1 MPRNCLN
8 HPDRFCFVCGKFT
21 SKKQQRNIIY
31 DIKKMYAAYYGCPLG
46 DQDKTWAPHKICK
59 LGCLGLHN
67 WLNKRSPSMPF
78 SVPMIWREPKD
89 HCQDCYFCFT
99 KTKGFFFKQ
108 RDKITYSNLD
118 SARTPVP
125 HDDTMPPPVPPLH
138 GLDTTNSSTDEHNS
152 DELIS
157 SNYTDSDTTED
168 PILFSQKHLND
179 LIRDLYLSKEKAE
192 LLASRL
198 KERNMVEKD
207 VQVSYYRK
215 RNWDLSLVF
224 KVEGPLCY
232 CHDIEE
238 LFQTLSIVHI
248 VNEWR
253 LFIDSSKRSL
263 KAVLLHIGNKK
274 PSIPIAHSS
283 QLKESYDSIEILLN
297 AIHYSDYQWSL
308 CGDLKVIGILMGLQ
322 GGFTKHCSCYVC
334 GIVGPLHSTMKQKNG
349 RKGIHM
355 HLE

>member
-1 MPRNCLN
+1 M
-8 HPDRFCFVCGKFT
+8 V
-21 SKKQQRNIIY
+21 
-31 DIKKMYAAYYGCPLG
+31 
-46 DQDKTWAPHKICK
+46 
-59 LGCLGLHN
+59 
-67 WLNKRSPSMPF
+67 
-78 SVPMIWREPKD
+78 
-89 HCQDCYFCFT
+89 
-99 KTKGFFFKQ
+99 KQ
-108 RDKITYSNLD
+108 RDKISYPNLH

-125 HDDTMPPPVPPLH
+125 HDDSMPPPVPPLH
-138 GLDTTNSSTDEHNS
+138 GLDTTDSSTDEHNS
-152 DELIS
+152 DGLIS

-179 LIRDLYLSKEKAE
+179 LIRDLCLSKEKAE

-207 VQVSYYRK
+207 VKVSYCRK
-215 RNWDLSLVF
+215 RNWDISLTY

-232 CHDIEE
+232 CQDIEE
-238 LFQTLSIVHI
+238 LFQTLGIVHI

-274 PSIPIAHSS
+274 PSIPIAHFA

-308 CGDLKVIGILMGLQ
+308 CGDLKVI
-322 GGFTKHCSCYVC
+322 
-334 GIVGPLHSTMKQKNG
+334 
-349 RKGIHM
+349 
-355 HLE
+355 